1 MQYHRIYAR
10 IDIHAIL
17 HNLGECKRRI
27 PEGTKVL
34 AVIKADGYGHGA
46 VELAHQ
52 LEGEVDYFG
61 VAVIEEA
68 VELRRAGIKKPI
80 LILGYTSPSQD
91 DLLINYDITQN
102 IYTYDMAKRLSD
114 RAVALGKTVRFH
126 IGLDTGMSRVGFQD
140 NDESVEQIKK
150 IVKLPNLVLE
160 GIFSHYARA
169 DELVKTTAFLQSER
183 FDLFINKL
191 EKAGINIP
199 IKHLSNSA
207 AVEELEKHYDMVR
220 FGISLYGLYP
230 SEEVDKS
237 SVDLIPAMELRTK
250 IVNLKTVPAGCG
262 VSYGHT
268 FVTHRETRIATI
280 PVGYADGYPRALSSK
295 GRVIVNG
302 QFAPIIGRVCMDQFM
317 IDVTDIEGEL
327 NIEDEVILM
336 GSDNGCTI
344 SAEEIGDMSASFNY
358 EFVCGVARR
367 VPRIYFKDGKPYKE
381 VSYILDKE

>member
-1 MQYHRIYAR
+1 MQYHRIYAK
-10 IDIHAIL
+10 IDIDAII
-17 HNLGECKRRI
+17 HNLGECRRRI
-27 PEGTKVL
+27 PEGTRVL
-34 AVIKADGYGHGA
+34 CVIKADGYGHGA

-52 LEGEVDYFG
+52 LEDKADYFG

-68 VELRRAGIKKPI
+68 VELRRAGIDKPI

-91 DLLINYDITQN
+91 DLLIKYDITQN

-114 RAVALGKTVRFH
+114 RAVELEKTVKCH

-140 NDESVEQIKK
+140 NEESVEIIKK
-150 IVKLPNLVLE
+150 ISALPNLVIE

-169 DELVKTTAFLQSER
+169 DEKNKTTALLQSER
-183 FDLFINKL
+183 FDLFIDKL
-191 EKAGINIP
+191 EKAGVNIP

-237 SVDLIPAMELRTK
+237 SVDLVPAMELRTK
-250 IVNLKTVPAGCG
+250 IVNIKTVPEGCG

-268 FVTHRETRIATI
+268 FVTRRTTRIATI

-302 QFAPIIGRVCMDQFM
+302 QYAPIIGRVCMDQFM
-317 IDVTDIEGEL
+317 IDVTDIEGDI

-336 GSDNGCTI
+336 GTDGDCTV

-358 EFVCGVARR
+358 EFICNVARR
-367 VPRIYFKDGKPYKE
+367 VPRVYFKSGKPYKE
-381 VSYILDKE
+381 VSYIANRE

>member
-1 MQYHRIYAR
+1 MRFFTISASANAAYPRVQRFSRLSKRTATVTARSSLRISLRAR
-10 IDIHAIL
+10 SIISASH
-17 HNLGECKRRI
+17 
-27 PEGTKVL
+27 
-34 AVIKADGYGHGA
+34 
-46 VELAHQ
+46 
-52 LEGEVDYFG
+52 
-61 VAVIEEA
+61 IEEA

-114 RAVALGKTVRFH
+114 RAVALGKTIRFH

-183 FDLFINKL
+183 FDLFIDKL

>member
-10 IDIHAIL
+10 IDIDAIL

-52 LEGEVDYFG
+52 LESEVDYFG

-114 RAVALGKTVRFH
+114 RAVALGKKVKFH

-140 NDESVEQIKK
+140 NDESVELIKK

-160 GIFSHYARA
+160 GIFSHYALLGRCHP
-169 DELVKTTAFLQSER
+169 LGQ
-183 FDLFINKL
+183 
-191 EKAGINIP
+191 IP
-199 IKHLSNSA
+199 W
-207 AVEELEKHYDMVR
+207 
-220 FGISLYGLYP
+220 
-230 SEEVDKS
+230 
-237 SVDLIPAMELRTK
+237 IPLGMA
-250 IVNLKTVPAGCG
+250 
-262 VSYGHT
+262 
-268 FVTHRETRIATI
+268 
-280 PVGYADGYPRALSSK
+280 
-295 GRVIVNG
+295 
-302 QFAPIIGRVCMDQFM
+302 
-317 IDVTDIEGEL
+317 
-327 NIEDEVILM
+327 
-336 GSDNGCTI
+336 
-344 SAEEIGDMSASFNY
+344 SASPPVAFFWFIAAY
-358 EFVCGVARR
+358 QLYKTPYVLYSFVALAAFTSS
-367 VPRIYFKDGKPYKE
+367 P
-381 VSYILDKE
+381 S